1 MVNNSYKET
10 YVIFLM
16 YEHVFSMLY
25 EDGSSL
31 DTRHRLLRQLDTPL
45 LCHQPFTTDRES
57 AGQTFSLFS
66 PFGLKTEFFVFR
78 DGGRRPGV

>member
-25 EDGSSL
+25 EDGSSI
-31 DTRHRLLRQLDTPL
+31 DTRHRLLRKLGTPL
-45 LCHQPFTTDRES
+45 LCRAPFTADRES
-57 AGQTFSLFS
+57 AHRSSHNQAEGICRKPAVSRLQSELLLS
-66 PFGLKTEFFVFR
+66 
-78 DGGRRPGV
+78 